1 MTNNIRATQK
11 DVARAIGVSDMTV
24 SRVLTGRGTVSLRTR
39 RKVLAAVEAMGYV
52 KNRMAGSLSLSRSN
66 QIGVILPSMSVGI
79 FPEVLAGIT
88 EEAEKAGYNP
98 VIGVTDYD
106 INREESLVESLLS
119 WNAAGI
125 IVNDFVHTN
134 RTKTLLRKAG
144 VPVVEI
150 MQLSGDPI
158 QQCVGFDHAAAAH
171 ALVDHLLARKYG
183 RFGYLGWHGTQFAAS
198 ARFAGVRDYL
208 AVRGYA
214 LVAPTL
220 FNAPPGVHEG
230 RAGLAALLKE
240 TRDIDAVIFGNDLMA
255 VGALFL
261 CDELGLRV
269 PQDIAI
275 AGFGGLDIGQALPR
289 KLTTIRFPRL
299 EVGQRAARTLLNALA
314 GQTVPAVTDMKF
326 ELMVGET
333 T

>member
-1 MTNNIRATQK
+1 MTYPARATQK

-24 SRVLTGRGTVSLRTR
+24 SRVLTGRGTVSAETR
-39 RKVLAAVEAMGYV
+39 QKVLAAVEAMGYV

-66 QIGVILPSMSVGI
+66 QVGVIVPSMRVGI

-88 EEAEKAGYNP
+88 QELEKAGYNP

-106 INREESLVESLLS
+106 IGREESLVESLLS
-119 WNAAGI
+119 WNASGMI
-125 IVNDFVHTN
+125 INDLVHTN
-134 RTKTLLRKAG
+134 RTEKLLDKAG

-171 ALVDHLLARKYG
+171 ALVDHLLARKYR
-183 RFGYLGWHGTQFAAS
+183 RFGFLGWHGTQFAAS

-208 AVRGYA
+208 AARGYA

-220 FNAPPGVHEG
+220 YDAPPGLHEG
-230 RAGLAALLKE
+230 REGLARLLEE

-261 CDELGLRV
+261 CDEMGLRV
-269 PQDIAI
+269 PDDLAV
-275 AGFGGLDIGQALPR
+275 AGFGGLEIGQALPR

-299 EVGQRAARTLLNALA
+299 EVGQRAARALLNSLA
-314 GQTVPAVTDMKF
+314 GQAGPKVIDMNF
-326 ELMVGET
+326 ELVVGET